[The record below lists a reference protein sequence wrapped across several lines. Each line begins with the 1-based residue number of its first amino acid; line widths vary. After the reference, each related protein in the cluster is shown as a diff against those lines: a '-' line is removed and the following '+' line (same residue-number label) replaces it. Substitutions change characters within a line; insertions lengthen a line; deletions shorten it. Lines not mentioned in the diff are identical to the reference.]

1 MAEKTTLAR
10 PYAKAAFE
18 LAFQTGRLQEWSNGL
33 AFAALVA
40 EDPQM
45 VALVRSP
52 RITKERA
59 AELFIELGGERLNAD
74 VRNFIRTL
82 AENRRLGLLPEIAV
96 LFEQYRAE
104 AERTVEVHLIAAAP
118 VSDEQRQKFAAS
130 LKERLKRN
138 VELKVE
144 TDPSLLG
151 GAVIRAGDMVIDGSV
166 RGRLSQLAAALG
178 R

>member
-10 PYAKAAFE
+10 PYAKAAFA
-18 LAFQTGRLQEWSNGL
+18 LAFETGKLQEWSNAL
-33 AFAALVA
+33 AFAALTA

-45 VALVRSP
+45 AALIRSP
-52 RITKERA
+52 RVTNAQA
-59 AELFIELGGERLNAD
+59 AELFIELGGERFGAE
-74 VRNFIRTL
+74 VRNFIRAL
-82 AENRRLGLLPEIAV
+82 AENRRLELVPQIAE

-104 AERTVEVHLIAAAP
+104 AESTVEVQLISAAP
-118 VSDEQRQKFAAS
+118 ISDAQRQKFVAS
-130 LKERLKRN
+130 LKGRLMRN
-138 VELKVE
+138 VELKAE

-166 RGRLSQLAAALG
+166 RGRLSRLATALG

>member
-18 LAFQTGRLQEWSNGL
+18 LAFQTGRLQEWSNAL

-45 VALVRSP
+45 AALIRSP
-52 RITKERA
+52 QVTKALA
-59 AELFIELGGERLNAD
+59 AELFIELGGECFD
-74 VRNFIRTL
+74 GEVQNFIRTL
-82 AENRRLGLLPEIAV
+82 AENRRLGLLSEIAT

-104 AERTVEVHLIAAAP
+104 ADATVEVELISAAP
-118 VSDEQRQKFAAS
+118 ISDEQKQKFIAS
-130 LKERLKRN
+130 LKGRLKRN
-138 VELKVE
+138 VELKAA

-166 RGRLSQLAAALG
+166 RGRLTRLATALG

>member
-1 MAEKTTLAR
+1 MAEKTTIAR

-18 LAFQTGRLQEWSNGL
+18 LAFQTGMLQEWSNAL
-33 AFAALVA
+33 AFAVLVA

-45 VALVRSP
+45 AALIRSP
-52 RITKERA
+52 RITTERA
-59 AELFIELGGERLNAD
+59 AELFIELSGERLNAE
-74 VRNFIRTL
+74 VRNFIRAL
-82 AENRRLGLLPEIAV
+82 AENRRLDFLPEIAT

-104 AERTVEVHLIAAAP
+104 AERTIEVQLISAAP

-178 R
+178 H

>member
-1 MAEKTTLAR
+1 MAEKTTIAR

-18 LAFQTGRLQEWSNGL
+18 FAFQTKKLREWSNAL
-33 AFAALVA
+33 AFVALVA
-40 EDPQM
+40 EDPRM
-45 VALVRSP
+45 AALIRSP
-52 RITKERA
+52 RITRERT
-59 AELFIELGGERLNAD
+59 AELFIELGGERLNAE
-74 VRNFIRTL
+74 VRNFIQTL
-82 AENRRLGLLPEIAV
+82 AENRRLDLLPEITV

-104 AERTVEVHLIAAAP
+104 AERAVEVRLISAAP
-118 VSDEQRQKFAAS
+118 VSDEQKRKFAAS

-166 RGRLSQLAAALG
+166 RGRLSQLAAVLG

>member
-10 PYAKAAFE
+10 PYAKAVFD
-18 LAFQTGRLQEWSNGL
+18 LAFQTERLQEWSNAL

-40 EDPQM
+40 EDPHM
-45 VALVRSP
+45 VALIRSP
-52 RITKERA
+52 RVTKAQA
-59 AELFIELGGERLNAD
+59 AELFIELGGERFD
-74 VRNFIRTL
+74 DEVRNFIRTL
-82 AENRRLGLLPEIAV
+82 AENHRLGLLPQIAA

-104 AERTVEVHLIAAAP
+104 AESTVEVQLISAAP
-118 VSDEQRQKFAAS
+118 VSDEQKQKFAAS
-130 LKERLKRN
+130 LKGRLKRN
-138 VELKVE
+138 VELKAE

-166 RGRLSQLAAALG
+166 RGRLSRLATALG